1 MFDTDIHKDS
11 RTHEINIH
19 FNEEEIVN
27 VPELIN
33 QFHVI
38 AMLLSPNTK
47 KSIKFQNQFVLTV
60 RAKKHYTPEAFLT
73 EHKPFLDDLAA
84 RVHIKEN

>member
-1 MFDTDIHKDS
+1 MFDSNIHKDS
-11 RTHEINIH
+11 RTHEIELH

-38 AMLLSPNTK
+38 AMLLSPNSK
-47 KSIKFQNQFVLTV
+47 KNLFGFKINS
-60 RAKKHYTPEAFLT
+60 Y
-73 EHKPFLDDLAA
+73 
-84 RVHIKEN
+84 